1 MWSVDKEHSRDL
13 VDHGPILLVPG
24 IYTQFK
30 VSLGEQSLSKVSL
43 LSMVWN
49 RKGLKLDSIKISC
62 TVIRQ
67 NRCKTDLAEPV
78 LRGVPFRWRS
88 SLILFFQ
95 HVVMLY
101 ITHLFPC

>member
-1 MWSVDKEHSRDL
+1 MWSMDKEHSRDL
-13 VDHGPILLVPG
+13 VDHWPLLLVPG

-30 VSLGEQSLSKVSL
+30 VLLGEQSHSKVQLLIMVQSL
-43 LSMVWN
+43 
-49 RKGLKLDSIKISC
+49 KGLKLDSIRISC

-67 NRCKTDLAEPV
+67 NHCKTDLAEPL

-95 HVVMLY
+95 HVVVLY
-101 ITHLFPC
+101 IVHPFPC